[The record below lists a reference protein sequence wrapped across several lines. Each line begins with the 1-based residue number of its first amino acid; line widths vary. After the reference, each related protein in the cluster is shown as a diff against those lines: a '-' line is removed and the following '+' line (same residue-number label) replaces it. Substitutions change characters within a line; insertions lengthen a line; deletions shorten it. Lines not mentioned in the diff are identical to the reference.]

1 MLIDLTR
8 GKVIADLEDFA
19 ITKGAHRFY
28 AIDENFW
35 GVTFAADSDTFYA
48 TMRTGGHY
56 YLVRGHVGS
65 RKAEILRDGVECPA
79 ISPDGTRLVYKSRID
94 HGFDPA
100 TWRLHVLDLAT
111 VADHPLAETRSV
123 DDQAAWLDNTH
134 VAYGVAQSDGTV
146 DTWSVPADG
155 SGRPSLI
162 VPTGESPSRSPSP
175 ETRASS
181 QPDGSGMRTPIIPS
195 ARWYRQ
201 MYTTGWLPR
210 CIRFVT
216 E

>member
-1 MLIDLTR
+1 MSLPGLPSRTRVAPDGQIGAATSFVEGDTYNLDDFSTRTVLVDLTH

-111 VADHPLAETRSV
+111 LVDHPLAETRSV

-134 VAYGVAQSDGTV
+134 VAYGVAGSDGTV

-162 VPTGESPSRSPSP
+162 VPTGESPVPV
-175 ETRASS
+175 A
-181 QPDGSGMRTPIIPS
+181 IP
-195 ARWYRQ
+195 
-201 MYTTGWLPR
+201 
-210 CIRFVT
+210 
-216 E
+216 